1 MANTTTM
8 RKLKLHMDMT
18 VDGFVAGPE
27 GQQDWLTGWSGD
39 EQLLAF
45 ENQFTDRFDTLLLG
59 RKTAEDFTKYWE
71 SVKADSPDYEFARRM
86 VDIPKV
92 VFSKTLKSHPGKNVR
107 LENGPL
113 MEVVKGLKQ
122 QAGKD
127 ILVYGGVTFVS
138 SMLEHKLIDELNFV
152 VNPVAIG
159 KGMQIFPSRTGL
171 KLIASTA
178 YANGV
183 LFNTYAPQ

>member
-1 MANTTTM
+1 M

-18 VDGFVAGPE
+18 VDGFVAGPQ
-27 GQQDWLTGWSGD
+27 GQQDWLTGWAGD
-39 EQLLAF
+39 EKLLAF
-45 ENQFTDRFDTLLLG
+45 ENQFTDSFDTLLLG

-71 SVKADSPDYEFARRM
+71 SVKADSPDYSFARRM

-92 VFSKTLKSHPGKNVR
+92 VFSKTLESHPGKNVR

-113 MEVVKGLKQ
+113 VEVVKGLKQ

-138 SMLEHKLIDELNFV
+138 SLLEHKLIDELNFV

-159 KGMQIFPSRTGL
+159 KGMQIFTTRTPL
-171 KLIASTA
+171 KLTASRA
-178 YANGV
+178 FAKGV
-183 LFNTYAPQ
+183 VFNTYTAE